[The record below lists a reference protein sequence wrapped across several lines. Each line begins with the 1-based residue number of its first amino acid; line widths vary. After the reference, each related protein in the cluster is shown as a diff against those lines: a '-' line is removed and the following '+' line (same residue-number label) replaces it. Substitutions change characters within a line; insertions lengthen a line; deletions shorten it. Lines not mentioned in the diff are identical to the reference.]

1 MIVVLVTLAATLG
14 IQLGYFLW
22 KIAAGELPRIGEAP
36 GRTVAFAFVTNWK
49 WMLGFVLTV
58 VGWLFFVK
66 ATDLG
71 EVSIVQPLMSVGD
84 LFLVLL
90 ALVFLHE
97 RLGRIEWVGLAL
109 TVVGAV
115 SLAFE
120 AAVIEQVSIAWPRLA
135 VFLALCAA
143 GWLALFFAGRRGAH
157 SEVPLAIAVGIGF
170 GAGAV
175 LTKLMTAYLMLE
187 GRALESSAFLLNPIL
202 PFMVAAN
209 VAGLAVLQVAFQRGR
224 ASVIVPVQLAV
235 ANGLV
240 VIAGALVFSESI
252 GLFRLFAI
260 GVIVAGTGVLEFG
273 RRAAVRPGEAK
284 GNAESGVDRENTSP

>member
-22 KIAAGELPRIGEAP
+22 KIAADELPRIGTAP
-36 GRTVAFAFVTNWK
+36 AGTVALAFVTNWK
-49 WMLGFVLTV
+49 WLLGFVLTV

-84 LFLVLL
+84 IFLVLL
-90 ALVFLHE
+90 AITFLHE
-97 RLGRIEWVGLAL
+97 RLGRVEWVGLAL

-115 SLAFE
+115 LLAVE
-120 AAVIEQVSIAWPRLA
+120 ATVIKQVAIAWPRLVA
-135 VFLALCAA
+135 FLALCAA
-143 GWLALFFAGRRGAH
+143 GWLALFLAGRRSAG

-170 GAGAV
+170 GMGAV
-175 LTKLMTAYLMLE
+175 LTKLMTAYLTL
-187 GRALESSAFLLNPIL
+187 GGQQLESSAFLLNPIL

-209 VAGLAVLQVAFQRGR
+209 VAGLALLQIAFQRGR
-224 ASVIVPVQLAV
+224 ASVIIPVQLAV

-240 VIAGALVFSESI
+240 VIAGFLVFAEAI
-252 GLFRLFAI
+252 GPMRLFGI
-260 GVIVAGTGVLEFG
+260 CVIVAGTTALEFG
-273 RRAAVRPGEAK
+273 RRAAGRAGMH
-284 GNAESGVDRENTSP
+284 

>member
-1 MIVVLVTLAATLG
+1 MIVVLVTLAATLA

-22 KIAAGELPRIGEAP
+22 KIAADELPRIGTAP
-36 GRTVAFAFVTNWK
+36 AGTVALSFVTNWK
-49 WMLGFVLTV
+49 WMLGFFLTV

-84 LFLVLL
+84 IFLVLL
-90 ALVFLHE
+90 AITFLHE
-97 RLGRIEWVGLAL
+97 RLGRVEWVGLAF

-115 SLAFE
+115 LLAFE
-120 AAVIEQVSIAWPRLA
+120 ASVIERVVIAWPRLI

-143 GWLALFFAGRRGAH
+143 GWLALFLAGRRSAR

-170 GAGAV
+170 GMGAT
-175 LTKLMTAYLMLE
+175 LTKLMTAYLTL
-187 GRALESSAFLLNPIL
+187 GGQQLESSAFLLNPIL

-209 VAGLAVLQVAFQRGR
+209 VAGLALLQVAFQRGR
-224 ASVIVPVQLAV
+224 ASVIIPVQLAV

-240 VIAGALVFSESI
+240 VIAGALVFAEAI
-252 GLFRLFAI
+252 GPMRLFGI
-260 GVIVAGTGVLEFG
+260 CVIVTGTTALEFG
-273 RRAAVRPGEAK
+273 RRAAGR
-284 GNAESGVDRENTSP
+284 SGMH

>member
-1 MIVVLVTLAATLG
+1 MIVVLVTLAATFT

-22 KIAAGELPRIGEAP
+22 KIAADELPRVSTAP
-36 GRTVAFAFVTNWK
+36 GGAVALAFVANWK

-84 LFLVLL
+84 IFLVLL
-90 ALVFLHE
+90 AITFLHE
-97 RLGRIEWVGLAL
+97 RLGRVEWVGLAL

-115 SLAFE
+115 LLAFE
-120 AAVIEQVSIAWPRLA
+120 ASVVERVAIAWPRLI

-143 GWLALFFAGRRGAH
+143 GWLALFLAGRRSNR

-170 GAGAV
+170 GTGAA
-175 LTKLMTAYLMLE
+175 LTKLMTAYLML
-187 GRALESSAFLLNPIL
+187 GGKQLESSAFFLNPIL
-202 PFMVAAN
+202 PFMIAAN
-209 VAGLAVLQVAFQRGR
+209 VAGLALLQVAFQRGR
-224 ASVIVPVQLAV
+224 ASVIIPVQLAV

-240 VIAGALVFSESI
+240 VL
-252 GLFRLFAI
+252 
-260 GVIVAGTGVLEFG
+260 
-273 RRAAVRPGEAK
+273 
-284 GNAESGVDRENTSP
+284 AESPFQSFRPDRILAYSLS